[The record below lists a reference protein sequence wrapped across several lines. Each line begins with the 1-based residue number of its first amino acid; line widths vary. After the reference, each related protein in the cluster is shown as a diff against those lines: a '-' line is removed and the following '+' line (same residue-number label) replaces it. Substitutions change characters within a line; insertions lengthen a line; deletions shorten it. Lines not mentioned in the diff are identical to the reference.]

1 MTRSRA
7 GDEFLFREFDK
18 LFFALGIPEIVL
30 PFHVTYSRKSPATTT
45 PFLVL
50 YRANS
55 VCCTP
60 VNKSR
65 LFLNNL
71 LCGFECYLWYCVIQR
86 LEIFERLVN
95 LYSRKVK
102 SFKFI
107 STKIAKLCD
116 TEFRMRVLFIESR
129 GNFKILLKAFKCMEM
144 LVRG

>member
-1 MTRSRA
+1 MARSRA
-7 GDEFLFREFDK
+7 GNEFLFGEFDK

-30 PFHVTYSRKSPATTT
+30 PFHVTNSRKSPATTT
-45 PFLVL
+45 PFLIL

-65 LFLNNL
+65 IFLNNL
-71 LCGFECYLWYCVIQR
+71 RCGFECYLRYCIIQR

-102 SFKFI
+102 SFKLI
-107 STKIAKLCD
+107 STKVAKLCD

-129 GNFKILLKAFKCMEM
+129 GNFKVLLEAFKCMEM
-144 LVRG
+144 LVRV